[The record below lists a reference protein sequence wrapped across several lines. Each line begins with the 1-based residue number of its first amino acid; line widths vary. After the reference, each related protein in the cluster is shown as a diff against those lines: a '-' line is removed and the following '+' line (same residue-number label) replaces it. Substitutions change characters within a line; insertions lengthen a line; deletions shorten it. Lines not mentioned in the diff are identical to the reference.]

1 MKTVLLLG
9 AGSDVA
15 VAIAKVMAQKGHTV
29 LLAGRDLTY
38 LNIVS
43 ADLKIRY
50 ASAKIEVH
58 YFDAID
64 YSSHANF
71 YNSLPNKPDVTICA
85 FGYLG
90 DQVVAQT
97 DFSESRKIIESNYL
111 GAVSILN
118 VVAQEYETKGDGTIV
133 GIGSVAGDRGRQS
146 NYIYGSA
153 KAGFTAYLSGLRNR
167 MVKSKVHVMTLTPG
181 FIKTKMLKD
190 STPAPIT
197 AIPDKLASYLYK
209 AIEKK
214 KDVVYYLP
222 VWRLIMFIIRSIPE
236 GIFKKL
242 KL

>member
-15 VAIAKVMAQKGHTV
+15 VAIAKVMTQKGHTV
-29 LLAGRDLTY
+29 LLAGRDLNY
-38 LNIVS
+38 LKVIS
-43 ADLKIRY
+43 SDLSIRY
-50 ASAKIEVH
+50 STAKTEVH
-58 YFDAID
+58 YFDATD
-64 YSSHANF
+64 FESHAGF
-71 YNSLPNKPDVTICA
+71 YNNLPNKPDVTICA

-90 DQVVAQT
+90 EQIAAQT
-97 DFSESRKIIESNYL
+97 DFAECKKIIDSNYL

-118 VVAQEYETKGDGTIV
+118 VVANEYEKKGKGTIV
-133 GIGSVAGDRGRQS
+133 GISSVAGERGRQS
-146 NYIYGSA
+146 NYLYGSA

-167 MVKSKVHVMTLTPG
+167 MVKSNVHVMTLIPG
-181 FIKTKMLKD
+181 FIKTKMLKEV
-190 STPAPIT
+190 TPAPLT
-197 AIPDKLASYLYK
+197 AIPDKLASSLYT
-209 AIEKK
+209 AIVKK